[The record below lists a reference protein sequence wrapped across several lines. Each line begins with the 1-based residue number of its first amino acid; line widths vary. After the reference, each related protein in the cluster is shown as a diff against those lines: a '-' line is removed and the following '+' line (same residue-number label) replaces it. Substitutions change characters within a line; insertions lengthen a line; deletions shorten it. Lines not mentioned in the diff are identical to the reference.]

1 MARTRQELATS
12 VLTELAVIGAS
23 ETPTADDAT
32 LIKNAYNDK
41 YEQWA
46 DEELVYWELDEIPNA
61 IFLPI
66 RDIIMNE
73 VRGSFGEPVPA
84 AEKMGTEDALTSR
97 LRRHMARETSGH
109 RTEAEYF

>member
-1 MARTRQELATS
+1 MARTRSELATS

-23 ETPTADDAT
+23 ETPSAEDAT
-32 LIKNAYNDK
+32 LVKNAYNDK
-41 YEQWA
+41 FEQWV

-73 VRGSFGEPVPA
+73 VRGSFGEPMPL
-84 AEKMGTEDALTSR
+84 AERLATEDILTSR
-97 LRRHMARETSGH
+97 LRRHMARGTTGH